1 MKLLITLALL
11 AAFSNVTFVTD
22 IHCQKCAQK
31 IEENVAFEKGVK
43 DLKVNVPEKTVY
55 IQYDSTKTDVATL
68 TKAIEKLGYKVK
80 ETK

>member
-43 DLKVNVPEKTVY
+43 DLKVNVKEKTVF
-55 IQYDSTKTDVATL
+55 IQYDSTKTDVGTL
-68 TKAIEKLGYKVK
+68 TKAIEKLGYKVL

>member
-11 AAFSNVTFVTD
+11 AAFSNVTFVTNL
-22 IHCQKCAQK
+22 HCQKCAQK
-31 IEENVAFEKGVK
+31 IEENVSFEKGVK

-55 IQYDSTKTDVATL
+55 IRYDSTKTDIPTL
-68 TKAIEKLGYKVK
+68 TKAIEKLGYKVF

>member
-1 MKLLITLALL
+1 M
-11 AAFSNVTFVTD
+11 
-22 IHCQKCAQK
+22 
-31 IEENVAFEKGVK
+31 AFEKGVK